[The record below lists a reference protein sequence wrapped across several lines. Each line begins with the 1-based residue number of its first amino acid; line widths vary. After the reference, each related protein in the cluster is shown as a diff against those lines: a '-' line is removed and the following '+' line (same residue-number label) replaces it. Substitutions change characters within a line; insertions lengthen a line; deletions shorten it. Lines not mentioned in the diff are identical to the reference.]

1 MIWDLLVN
9 ALRASPIISA
19 LFLLAAANTK
29 RPKRVQQTWLPVIAM
44 TYGVVALVLLYRF
57 NENVATLADRASEI
71 LPIIPSWAGPTW
83 FYIMENVVVVL
94 AFLLIKF
101 VTKPI
106 FSRLFAKNHAF
117 SQFAAAQ
124 IYEYDEDY
132 ELWFVERRYRRTR
145 DFYRVLY
152 WISIAITVLLVALAL
167 TFPDWPGFS
176 TIAFPA
182 LATLIIGELYWAI
195 DGLTRQEFD
204 SSLHGEAD
212 TSRRVGNFGPLRK
225 VLRETFPDRVI
236 GEGMHLSSIA
246 ALESGYRVGEMTQS
260 PDPNVRLAGSYFDRL
275 RNDGM
280 DVDVNWASAATEL
293 MRGSHVLFTD
303 PFYPDL
309 APYLSLPAY
318 RELLE
323 GRKCLIIAG
332 RSALAPELADWIS
345 SGLEAITGI
354 PGLWRVSI
362 LDGASKD
369 DLDVGILRF
378 ADLHNRQV
386 LSNNDD
392 LLREVGLIILA
403 EPSLILPAGQLGLE
417 LVLRRCSRQHAVTVA
432 AFDGNHDGLVD
443 TLSHVVK
450 HTLTE
455 VVASSLPQG
464 ASSEVIWSADGPHMH
479 TAILPGLSR
488 YLGIGTEI
496 SAVALKYQVSQVHWV
511 GGEVFPVKDMNWIA
525 QQYYPSINRFADLEL
540 SQDALDSALV
550 AVGNPWGLS
559 QKDNYFLVVEDEI
572 NNVYETVRRYA
583 TRATRSGF
591 INLISDEYL
600 MRDYMVDNR
609 GIFIADPKAVPSIV
623 SDYTR
628 TERNVMLR
636 LLLEMRLFGMNE
648 RQLETELT
656 LLGWESENGNTS
668 DESSRDMPGHL
679 RALKGFLRDHLGLND
694 VEFMMTEP
702 GIDQY
707 YEEEDGIKY
716 ALNEGPADRELANLA
731 PAYFFVED
739 DRADIN
745 VVGSL
750 LLDHVHQKMLPGQFV
765 TFGGLY
771 YEVRSVSN
779 DLQEGRVILRRAA
792 DHISQRR
799 AYRQIRSY
807 ELGNLRP
814 AADMAATRSVG
825 GILLT
830 RLVGDISGE
839 SLGYLEMTSRGQ
851 IADAKTIWVAGVPR
865 RTYVH
870 KTLLRIQLPDVS
882 DDVRRTLTVILNELF
897 VTIFPH
903 SHDFVR
909 ALTLD
914 DEAVQ
919 THLLDSL
926 TLADQHAV
934 TAESLATSIFIIE
947 DSTIDMGLISAVERN
962 WDRLMDIATDYL
974 DWNANQSPPET
985 EPVDVAVDDLDDLD
999 DPRDDTFIDPDS
1011 PSSEVDENAGDS
1023 LIYDE
1028 NGVSDDDDPVEGGH
1042 DRGMEDRGDG
1052 VTDGRFPEEGSEN
1065 EK

>member
-44 TYGVVALVLLYRF
+44 VYGVVALVLLYRF
-57 NENVATLADRASEI
+57 NDNVATLADRASEI
-71 LPIIPSWAGPTW
+71 LPFIPNWAGPTW
-83 FYIMENVVVVL
+83 FYIVENVVVVL

-132 ELWFVERRYRRTR
+132 ELWFVERRFRRTR

-152 WISIAITVLLVALAL
+152 WTSIAITVLLVSLAL
-167 TFPDWPGFS
+167 TFSDWPGFS

-195 DGLTRQEFD
+195 DGLTRQEYD

-225 VLRETFPDRVI
+225 VLRDTFPDRVI
-236 GEGMHLSSIA
+236 GEGMHLSSLA
-246 ALESGYRVGEMTQS
+246 ALESGYRIGEMTQS

-280 DVDVNWASAATEL
+280 DVDVNLAGAATEL
-293 MRGSHVLFTD
+293 MRGSHVLFAD
-303 PFYPDL
+303 PFYHDL

-323 GRKCLIIAG
+323 GRKCLIVAG

-354 PGLWRVSI
+354 PGLWRI
-362 LDGASKD
+362 ATLDGASKD
-369 DLDVGILRF
+369 DLDVGVLRF

-386 LSNNDD
+386 LGNNDD
-392 LLREVGLIILA
+392 FLREVGLIILA

-417 LVLRRCSRQHAVTVA
+417 LVLRRCARQHAVTVA

-464 ASSEVIWSADGPHMH
+464 ASSEVIWTADGPHMH

-550 AVGNPWGLS
+550 AVGNPWGLP

-591 INLISDEYL
+591 INLISDDYL
-600 MRDYMVDNR
+600 LRDYMVDNR

-636 LLLEMRLFGMNE
+636 ILLEMRLFGVSE
-648 RQLETELT
+648 RELKSELA
-656 LLGWESENGNTS
+656 LLGWEGEEEGASEDGSNDS
-668 DESSRDMPGHL
+668 PGHL
-679 RALKGFLRDHLGLND
+679 RALHGFLRDYLGLTG
-694 VEFMMTEP
+694 VEFTMTEP
-702 GIDQY
+702 GIDLYDDEQ
-707 YEEEDGIKY
+707 DGFRY
-716 ALNEGPADRELANLA
+716 SLVEGPADDQLADLA
-731 PAYFFVED
+731 PAYFLVED
-739 DRADIN
+739 DRAEIN

-750 LLDHVHQKMLPGQFV
+750 LLDHVHQRMLPGQFV
-765 TFGGLY
+765 TFGGVY

-779 DLQEGRVILRRAA
+779 DMQEGRVILRRAA
-792 DHISQRR
+792 DHINQRR

-807 ELGNLRP
+807 ELSNLRP
-814 AADMAATRSVG
+814 ATDMAATRYTG

-830 RLVGDISGE
+830 RLIGDISAE
-839 SLGYLEMTSRGQ
+839 SLGYLEMTSRNQ
-851 IADAKTIWVAGVPR
+851 IADAKVIRVSGVPR
-865 RTYVH
+865 RNYTH
-870 KTLLRIQLPDVS
+870 KTLLRIQLPGAS
-882 DDVRRTLTVILNELF
+882 DAVRRTLTVILNELF
-897 VTIFPH
+897 VTVFPH
-903 SHDFVR
+903 SHDYVR
-909 ALTLD
+909 ALTV
-914 DEAVQ
+914 DEMAAQ
-919 THLLDSL
+919 ATLLDSL
-926 TLADQHAV
+926 SLIDSQEPSNDDIAHA
-934 TAESLATSIFIIE
+934 IFIVE

-962 WDRLMDIATDYL
+962 WDRLIDIVTDYL
-974 DWNANQSPPET
+974 AWNDTQVPLDSDFVDTLEEILEETDDEDDSAAGLLMFDDHGVEGHDLEDDDDVELDLEDVIEGEDGSEEGGADLSPPE
-985 EPVDVAVDDLDDLD
+985 EAP
-999 DPRDDTFIDPDS
+999 
-1011 PSSEVDENAGDS
+1011 E
-1023 LIYDE
+1023 
-1028 NGVSDDDDPVEGGH
+1028 
-1042 DRGMEDRGDG
+1042 
-1052 VTDGRFPEEGSEN
+1052 FPEEGSGD